1 MSTSGKDPLGRIIL
15 DYSKDNIERQVI
27 VESEICDD
35 DFIDASY
42 LFRSYEEMPQMEQ
55 IALKYCSGNILDIG
69 AGAGIH
75 SQYLIDQGFD
85 VKAIDVSP
93 GAVEYMKSQGLNA
106 EVKDFYSVTEQYDTL
121 LMMMNGIG
129 IAGSLDNL
137 ERTLLQAKK
146 MLRENG
152 QLLFDSTDIK
162 YLYMDDDGGMWIDL
176 NTEYYGNF
184 NFRMHYEDQSTDWFD
199 WLYIDF
205 DKLQEAANKLDLTVE
220 KLYEEDNQFLARITL
235 NS

>member
-1 MSTSGKDPLGRIIL
+1 MSAAGKDPLGRIIL
-15 DYSKDNIERQVI
+15 DYNKDKTDRFIT
-27 VESEICDD
+27 VESDICDD

-42 LFRSYEEMPQMEQ
+42 LFRSYDEMPKIEQ
-55 IALKYCSGNILDIG
+55 IALEHCSGDILDIG

-75 SQYLIDQGFD
+75 TKHLQDKGFK
-85 VKAIDVSP
+85 VKAIDLSP
-93 GAVEYMKSQGLNA
+93 GAVEYMQSQDLDA
-106 EVKDFYSVTEQYDTL
+106 EVEDFFSVTEQYDTL

-129 IAGSLDNL
+129 IAGSLKNL

-146 MLRENG
+146 MMRENG

-184 NFRMHYEDQSTDWFD
+184 NFKMHYEDQSTDWFE

-205 DKLQEAANKLDLTVE
+205 DKLQESANKLNLKVE
-220 KLYEEDNQFLARITL
+220 KLYEEEHQFLARITL
-235 NS
+235 N

>member
-1 MSTSGKDPLGRIIL
+1 MSASGKDPLGQIIL
-15 DYSKDNIERQVI
+15 DYSKDRVERFI
-27 VESEICDD
+27 TVESDICDD

-42 LFRSYEEMPQMEQ
+42 LFRSYDEMPKMEQ
-55 IALKYCSGNILDIG
+55 IALEYCSGSILDIG

-75 SQYLIDQGFD
+75 AKYLQDKGFD
-85 VKAIDVSP
+85 IKAIDVSP
-93 GAVEYMKSQGLNA
+93 GAVEFMKSQGLDA
-106 EVKDFYSVTEQYDTL
+106 EIQDFYDVTEQYDTL

-129 IAGSLDNL
+129 IAGSLKNL

-184 NFRMHYEDQSTDWFD
+184 KFKMHYEDQSTDWFK

-205 DKLQEAANKLDLTVE
+205 DKLQESANKVNLKVE
-220 KLYEEDNQFLARITL
+220 KLYEEDHQFLARITL
-235 NS
+235 N

>member
-1 MSTSGKDPLGRIIL
+1 MSTSGNDPLGRIIL
-15 DYSKDNIERQVI
+15 DYSMDKIERQI
-27 VESEICDD
+27 TVESDICDD

-42 LFRSYEEMPQMEQ
+42 LFRSYKDMPQMEQ
-55 IALKYCSGNILDIG
+55 IALKHCSGTILDIG

-75 SQYLIDQGFD
+75 ASYLKEKGFD

-93 GAVEYMKSQGLNA
+93 GAVEFMKSQGLDA
-106 EVKDFYSVTEQYDTL
+106 EIQDFYEVTEKYDTL

-129 IAGSLDNL
+129 IAGSLKNL

-162 YLYMDDDGGMWIDL
+162 YLYMDDEGGMWIDL

-184 NFRMHYEDQSTDWFD
+184 NFRMHYDDQSTEWFK

-205 DKLQEAANKLDLTVE
+205 DKLEEAANKLGLKVE
-220 KLYEEDNQFLARITL
+220 KLYEEDEQYLARVTL
-235 NS
+235 N

>member
-1 MSTSGKDPLGRIIL
+1 MSAAGKDPLGQIIL
-15 DYSKDNIERQVI
+15 DYSKDKTDRFIT
-27 VESEICDD
+27 VESDICDD

-42 LFRSYEEMPQMEQ
+42 LFRSYEEMPKIEQM
-55 IALKYCSGNILDIG
+55 ALEHCSGDILDIG
-69 AGAGIH
+69 GGAGVH
-75 SQYLIDQGFD
+75 AKHLQGQGLN

-93 GAVEYMKSQGLNA
+93 GSVEYMKSQGLEA
-106 EVKDFYSVTEQYDTL
+106 EVQDFFEVTEQYDTL

-129 IAGSLDNL
+129 IAGSLKNL

-146 MLRENG
+146 MMRENG

-184 NFRMHYEDQSTDWFD
+184 NFKMHYEDQSTDWFK

-205 DKLQEAANKLDLTVE
+205 DKLQESATKLNLKVE
-220 KLYEEDNQFLARITL
+220 KLFEEDYQFLARITL
-235 NS
+235 N

>member
-1 MSTSGKDPLGRIIL
+1 MTAAGKDPLGRIIL
-15 DYSKDNIERQVI
+15 DYSKDKTDRFIT
-27 VESEICDD
+27 VESDICDD

-42 LFRSYEEMPQMEQ
+42 LFRSYNEMPKIEQ
-55 IALKYCSGNILDIG
+55 IALEHCSGDILDIG
-69 AGAGIH
+69 AGSGIH
-75 SQYLIDQGFD
+75 AKHLQDKGYK

-93 GAVEYMKSQGLNA
+93 GAVEYMQSKGIDA
-106 EVKDFYSVTEQYDTL
+106 EVQDFFEVTEQYDTL

-129 IAGSLDNL
+129 IAGSLKNL

-146 MLRENG
+146 MMRENG

-184 NFRMHYEDQSTDWFD
+184 NFKMHYEDQSTDWFE

-205 DKLQEAANKLDLTVE
+205 DKLQETANKLNLKVE
-220 KLYEEDNQFLARITL
+220 KLYEEEYQFLARITV
-235 NS
+235 N

>member
-1 MSTSGKDPLGRIIL
+1 MSAAGKDPLGRIIL
-15 DYSKDNIERQVI
+15 DYSKDRIERQVT
-27 VESEICDD
+27 VESEICED
-35 DFIDASY
+35 DFISASY
-42 LFRSYEEMPQMEQ
+42 LFRTFEEMPKMEQ
-55 IALKYCSGNILDIG
+55 LALEKCSGSILDIG

-75 SQYLIDQGFD
+75 SKHLQNKGFEI
-85 VKAIDVSP
+85 KAIDVSP
-93 GAVEYMKSQGLNA
+93 GAVQYMQSQGLNA
-106 EVKDFYSVTEQYDTL
+106 EVQDFYEVNEQYDTL

-129 IAGSLDNL
+129 IAGSLKNL
-137 ERTLLQAKK
+137 EHTLLQAKK

-205 DKLQEAANKLDLTVE
+205 DKLQEAANKLDLKVE

-235 NS
+235 N

>member
-1 MSTSGKDPLGRIIL
+1 MAATGKDPLGQIIL
-15 DYSKDNIERQVI
+15 DYSKDKTDRFIT
-27 VESEICDD
+27 VESDICDD

-42 LFRSYEEMPQMEQ
+42 LFRSYDEMPRIEQ
-55 IALKYCSGNILDIG
+55 VALEHCSGTILDIG

-75 SQYLIDQGFD
+75 AKILQDKGLD

-93 GAVEYMKSQGLNA
+93 GAVKYMQSQGLQA
-106 EVKDFYSVTEQYDTL
+106 EVQDFFNVSEQYDTL

-129 IAGSLDNL
+129 IAGSLKNL
-137 ERTLLQAKK
+137 ERTLLHAKK
-146 MLRENG
+146 MMRENG

-184 NFRMHYEDQSTDWFD
+184 NFKMHYEGQSTDWFE

-205 DKLQEAANKLDLTVE
+205 DKLTESASKLDLKVE
-220 KLYEEDNQFLARITL
+220 KLFEEEHQFLARITL
-235 NS
+235 N

>member
-1 MSTSGKDPLGRIIL
+1 MAAGKDPLGRIIL
-15 DYSKDNIERQVI
+15 DYSKDKVERQVT
-27 VESEICDD
+27 VESEICED

-42 LFRSYEEMPQMEQ
+42 LFRTYEEMPKMEQ
-55 IALKYCSGNILDIG
+55 IALEHCSGSVLDIG
-69 AGAGIH
+69 AGAGFH
-75 SQYLIDQGFD
+75 SNYLRDKGFEI
-85 VKAIDVSP
+85 KAIDVSP
-93 GAVEYMKSQGLNA
+93 GAVEFMKSQGLNA
-106 EVKDFYSVTEQYDTL
+106 EVQDFYEVTEQYDTL

-129 IAGSLDNL
+129 IAGSLENL

-184 NFRMHYEDQSTDWFD
+184 NFRMHYKDQSTDWFD

-205 DKLQEAANKLDLTVE
+205 DKLQEAANKLNLKVE
-220 KLYEEDNQFLARITL
+220 KLYEEDKQFLARITL
-235 NS
+235 N

>member
-1 MSTSGKDPLGRIIL
+1 MSAAGKDPLGRIIL
-15 DYSKDNIERQVI
+15 DYSKDRIERQVT
-27 VESEICDD
+27 VESEICED
-35 DFIDASY
+35 DFISASY
-42 LFRSYEEMPQMEQ
+42 LFRTFEEMPKMEQ
-55 IALKYCSGNILDIG
+55 LALEKCSGSILDIG

-75 SQYLIDQGFD
+75 SEYLQNKGFEI
-85 VKAIDVSP
+85 KAIDVSP
-93 GAVEYMKSQGLNA
+93 GAVQYMQSQGLNA
-106 EVKDFYSVTEQYDTL
+106 EIQDFYEVNEQYDTL

-129 IAGSLDNL
+129 IAGSLKNL

-162 YLYMDDDGGMWIDL
+162 YLYMDDDGGMWVDL

-184 NFRMHYEDQSTDWFD
+184 HFRMHYQDQSTDWFD
-199 WLYIDF
+199 WLYVDF
-205 DKLQEAANKLDLTVE
+205 DKLQEAANKLDLKVE

-235 NS
+235 N

>member
-1 MSTSGKDPLGRIIL
+1 MSAPGKDPLGRIIL
-15 DYSKDNIERQVI
+15 DYSKDKIERQVI
-27 VESEICDD
+27 VESEICED
-35 DFIDASY
+35 DFITASY
-42 LFRSYEEMPQMEQ
+42 LFRSYDEMPKMEQ
-55 IALKYCSGNILDIG
+55 IALEHCSGSILDIG

-75 SQYLIDQGFD
+75 SQYLKEKGLK
-85 VKAIDVSP
+85 VKSIDVSP
-93 GAVEYMKSQGLNA
+93 GAVEFMKSQGLNA
-106 EVKDFYSVTEQYDTL
+106 EIEDFHEVSEQYDTL

-129 IAGSLDNL
+129 IAGSLKNL

-205 DKLQEAANKLDLTVE
+205 DKLQESANKLDLKVE
-220 KLYEEDNQFLARITL
+220 KLYEEDKQFLARITL
-235 NS
+235 N

>member
-1 MSTSGKDPLGRIIL
+1 MSANGKDPMGRIIL
-15 DYSKDNIERQVI
+15 DYSKDKKDRFIT
-27 VESEICDD
+27 VESDICDD

-42 LFRSYEEMPQMEQ
+42 LFRSYAEMPRIEQ
-55 IALKYCSGNILDIG
+55 IALEHCKGDILDIG

-75 SQYLIDQGFD
+75 AKYLHDKGFN
-85 VKAIDVSP
+85 VKAIDTSP
-93 GAVEYMKSQGLNA
+93 GAVEYMQSQGLNS
-106 EVKDFYSVTEQYDTL
+106 EIQDFFDVTEQYDTL

-129 IAGSLDNL
+129 IAGSLKNL

-146 MLRENG
+146 MMRENG

-184 NFRMHYEDQSTDWFD
+184 NFKMHYEDQSTDWFK

-205 DKLQEAANKLDLTVE
+205 DTLQESANKLNLKVE
-220 KLYEEDNQFLARITL
+220 KLYEEEHQFLARITV
-235 NS
+235 N

>member
-15 DYSKDNIERQVI
+15 DYSKDSIERQVI

-55 IALKYCSGNILDIG
+55 IALKHCSGSILDIG

-75 SQYLIDQGFD
+75 AQYLIDKGFD

-93 GAVEYMKSQGLNA
+93 GAVEYMKSKGLNA
-106 EVKDFYSVTEQYDTL
+106 EEKDFYSVTEQYDTL

-184 NFRMHYEDQSTDWFD
+184 NFRMHYEDHSTDWFD

-205 DKLQEAANKLDLTVE
+205 DKLQEAANKLDLNVE

>member
-1 MSTSGKDPLGRIIL
+1 MSSPGKDPLGQIIL
-15 DYSKDNIERQVI
+15 DYSKDKTERFI
-27 VESEICDD
+27 TVESEICDD

-42 LFRSYEEMPQMEQ
+42 LFRSYDEMPKMEQ
-55 IALKYCSGNILDIG
+55 IALEHCSGSILDIG

-75 SQYLIDQGFD
+75 AKYLQDKGQDI
-85 VKAIDVSP
+85 KAIDVSP
-93 GAVEYMKSQGLNA
+93 GAVQFMKSQGLNA
-106 EVKDFYSVTEQYDTL
+106 EIQDFYDVTEQYDTL

-129 IAGSLDNL
+129 IAGSLKNL

-162 YLYMDDDGGMWIDL
+162 YLYMDDEGGMWVDL

-205 DKLQEAANKLDLTVE
+205 EKLQESANKLNLKVE
-220 KLYEEDNQFLARITL
+220 KLYEEDSQYLARITL
-235 NS
+235 N